1 MERRLA
7 AILVADLVGYTRLM
21 GQDEAGTL
29 ERLKAVRR
37 EVIEPLIS
45 QHNGRIFKLVG
56 DGILVEFASV
66 VDAVTCAIEWQQAII
81 QARKAGTGPTH
92 LSFRIGLNLG
102 DVIVDGE
109 DLLGDGVNIAARL
122 EAQAKTDGICL
133 SEDAYRQATG
143 KIKAEFEDLGKL
155 ELKNVNQPV
164 RAYSIALSSTVPPMD
179 VSPTLISSSK
189 KPSIAVLPFHNLSG
203 EIDQEYFADGVS
215 EDIISALSRNRWL
228 MVIARNSSFAYK
240 GEAIDLK
247 EIGGQLGVRYVLD
260 GSIRKGG
267 NRIRIAAQLI
277 DAASEK
283 QIWSERYDRVLED
296 IFAVQD
302 EVTEAI
308 VGAIAPELD
317 KAEQQRA
324 TSKKSGNLNAW
335 EIYQRG
341 MWHLYKRT
349 KEDLMQARKRFE
361 AALSQDPSL
370 SLAYSG
376 LVDALYYEVVLGLAE
391 SPEEN
396 CECALRSARMAVELD
411 PDDAAA
417 HCAMGKARIVGRE
430 HENAIPDLKLAIE
443 LNPSLA
449 WAHYGLGAAAVFLG
463 NADQAIP
470 HLEDA
475 IRLSPRDQHMGSYMV
490 RLAEAHLLKRDYR
503 LAIEWGRKA
512 LQQQGFQWSRYSV
525 VLAGLGYSGKTEE
538 AERLFAECLAHRPD
552 FSVSMVRRCHLYTHA
567 PALEHYLQGLRKAGL
582 PEG

>member
-7 AILVADLVGYTRLM
+7 AILVADVVGYTRLM

-29 ERLKAVRR
+29 ECLNAVRSD
-37 EVIEPLIS
+37 VIEPLIS
-45 QHNGRIFKLVG
+45 QYHGRIFKLVG
-56 DGILVEFASV
+56 DGMLVEFASI
-66 VDAVTCAIEWQQAII
+66 VDAVDCAIEWQKVLI
-81 QARKAGTGPTH
+81 QERRAGEGH
-92 LSFRIGLNLG
+92 RRLSFRIGLNLG

-122 EAQAKTDGICL
+122 EARAEPDGICL
-133 SEDAYRQATG
+133 SEDAYRQANG
-143 KIKAEFEDLGKL
+143 KINAEFKDLGKL
-155 ELKNVNQPV
+155 ELKNVDQPI
-164 RAYSIALSSTVPPMD
+164 RAYSVTLSGADPQGDVSSTPLAA
-179 VSPTLISSSK
+179 TK

-203 EIDQEYFADGVS
+203 ETDQEYFADGVS

-240 GEAIDLK
+240 GEATDLK
-247 EIGGQLGVRYVLD
+247 KIGGQLGVRYVLD
-260 GSIRKGG
+260 GSVRKGG
-267 NRIRIAAQLI
+267 NRVRIAAQLI
-277 DAASEK
+277 DAASGK
-283 QIWSERYDRVLED
+283 QIWAERYDRVLED

-302 EVTEAI
+302 EVTAAI

-324 TSKKSGNLNAW
+324 TSKKSGNLTAW
-335 EIYQRG
+335 DVYQRG

-349 KEDLMQARKRFE
+349 KEDLMEARARFE
-361 AALSQDPSL
+361 AALSQDPNL
-370 SLAYSG
+370 SLAFSG
-376 LVDALYYEVVLGLAE
+376 LVDAYYYEVVLGLAD
-391 SPEEN
+391 SPAEN
-396 CECALRSARMAVELD
+396 CERALQAARMAVELD

-417 HCAMGKARIVGRE
+417 HCAMGKARIVARE
-430 HENAIPDLKLAIE
+430 HENAIPDLRLAIE

-538 AERLFAECLAHRPD
+538 AARLISECSAHRPD

-582 PEG
+582 PE

>member
-7 AILVADLVGYTRLM
+7 AILVADVVGYTRLM

-29 ERLKAVRR
+29 ERLSAVRSK
-37 EVIEPLIS
+37 VIQPLIA
-45 QHNGRIFKLVG
+45 QHHGRIFKLVG
-56 DGILVEFASV
+56 DGLLAEFASV
-66 VDAVTCAIEWQQAII
+66 VDAITCAIEWQRTLI
-81 QARKAGTGPTH
+81 QGRVTSDGKKP

-102 DVIVDGE
+102 DVIVDGD
-109 DLLGDGVNIAARL
+109 DLLGEGVNIAARL
-122 EAQAKTDGICL
+122 EAQAEPDCICL
-133 SEDAYRQATG
+133 SEDAYRQVAG
-143 KIKAEFEDLGKL
+143 KVEAEFEDLGNL
-155 ELKNVNQPV
+155 ELKNVDQPV
-164 RAYSIALSSTVPPMD
+164 RAYQIALSGAVQPAGVT
-179 VSPTLISSSK
+179 PTPSSSLK
-189 KPSIAVLPFHNLSG
+189 KPTVAVLPFHNLSG
-203 EIDQEYFADGVS
+203 ENDQEYFADGVS

-240 GEAIDLK
+240 GETIDVK
-247 EIGGQLGVRYVLD
+247 KISSQLGVRYVLD
-260 GSIRKGG
+260 GSVRKGG

-283 QIWSERYDRVLED
+283 QIWAERYDRVLED

-302 EVTEAI
+302 EVTGAI
-308 VGAIAPELD
+308 VAAIAPELD

-335 EIYQRG
+335 DVYQRG

-349 KEDLMQARKRFE
+349 KEDLTEARKHFE
-361 AALSQDPSL
+361 AALSQDPCL
-370 SLAYSG
+370 SLACSG
-376 LVDALYYEVVLGLAE
+376 LVDAYYYEVVLGLTDTPA
-391 SPEEN
+391 EN
-396 CECALRSARMAVELD
+396 CERALRTARMAVELD

-417 HCAMGKARIVGRE
+417 HCAMGKARIVSRE

-463 NADQAIP
+463 NADDAIP
-470 HLEDA
+470 HLEGA

-490 RLAEAHLLKRDYR
+490 RLAEAYLLKHDYP

-512 LQQQGFQWSRYSV
+512 LQQQGFQWSRYAV
-525 VLAGLGYSGKTEE
+525 ILAGLGYSGRTEE
-538 AERLFAECLAHRPD
+538 AARVFGECLIHRPD

-567 PALEHYLQGLRKAGL
+567 PALEHYLDGLRKAGL
-582 PEG
+582 PE